1 MPNSPSRKET
11 NKTGLIQARGDDDA
25 HARAERELLEFKE
38 FAGSQMIA
46 LDAELTDDANTNA
59 LHWWKKW
66 GSKFPDLSQC
76 PRGHANGQCACRKT
90 FPGGGSGGYSE
101 EKLNRN
107 RLDPSTISL
116 LVFLH
121 EALPISRTGLEADT
135 MLKPLD
141 QEQEN
146 DLDDVMCDYG
156 LVRYDSYNT

>member
-1 MPNSPSRKET
+1 MP
-11 NKTGLIQARGDDDA
+11 
-25 HARAERELLEFKE
+25 
-38 FAGSQMIA
+38 
-46 LDAELTDDANTNA
+46 
-59 LHWWKKW
+59 
-66 GSKFPDLSQC
+66 
-76 PRGHANGQCACRKT
+76 PRTPC
-90 FPGGGSGGYSE
+90 SGGRNGDPSFQRR
-101 EKLNRN
+101 LNWPDGTWRLFSVAGLVATAKIN
-107 RLDPSTISL
+107 RLAPSTASL

>member
-1 MPNSPSRKET
+1 MSWFGSLTQSKSRRLVRSNTLPQPQQEQSSTELVPNSPSRKET

-25 HARAERELLEFKE
+25 HARAERELLEFKD

-46 LDAELTDDANTNA
+46 LDGELTDDANTNA

-76 PRGHANGQCACRKT
+76 P
-90 FPGGGSGGYSE
+90 
-101 EKLNRN
+101 
-107 RLDPSTISL
+107 
-116 LVFLH
+116 
-121 EALPISRTGLEADT
+121 EAMLTASAPVERPTSRTGLEADT